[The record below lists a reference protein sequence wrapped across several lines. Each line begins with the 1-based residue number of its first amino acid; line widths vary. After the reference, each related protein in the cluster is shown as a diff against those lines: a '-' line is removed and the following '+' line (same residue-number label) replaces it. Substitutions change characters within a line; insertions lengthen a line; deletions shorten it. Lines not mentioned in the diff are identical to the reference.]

1 MGHSMRPMQIV
12 SLGFVLAPMTATA
25 AVAQPVCPF
34 DARRL
39 SFAGTA
45 IEQARCLLSPV
56 LIRGGIGTRPARL
69 GPTLERL
76 VGSEVRL
83 DREAL
88 RRKLLEAGLSQMA
101 DTLGQPVSRTQSGVP
116 ALYYVI
122 HDTSQ
127 KYPGTQ
133 FPDNAD
139 PGLNRL
145 GFKKRGE
152 YVAHVFINRLGNV
165 LVGHDIAV
173 PWRATQLELRTGV
186 STRGRFIHVEHN
198 QPRLRDPANS
208 RENDNLAPRPG
219 LTDAQYDRSALTYIW
234 ASARAGRWLIPAFH
248 AVLDKGFG
256 THDDPQNFDLAA
268 FNAAV
273 GRHVSPMLQSSGGPS
288 R

>member
-1 MGHSMRPMQIV
+1 MKLIRAMSWACV
-12 SLGFVLAPMTATA
+12 AAVMTGTA
-25 AVAQPVCPF
+25 AGAQVVCPF

-39 SFAGTA
+39 AFAGTA
-45 IEQARCLLSPV
+45 IEQARCLLAPV
-56 LIRGGIGTRPARL
+56 LIRGGIGSRPAQL

-76 VGSEVRL
+76 VGTEVRL
-83 DREAL
+83 DRDAL
-88 RRKLLEAGLSQMA
+88 RRKLQSAGLPQMA
-101 DTLGQPVSRTQSGVP
+101 DTLGQPISRTQAGSP
-116 ALYYVI
+116 ALYYVF

-127 KYPGTQ
+127 KYPGTR
-133 FPDNAD
+133 FPDNDDAR
-139 PGLNRL
+139 LNQL

-152 YVAHVFINRLGNV
+152 YVAHVFINRRGQV

-198 QPRLRDPANS
+198 QPRLRDPANP

-256 THDDPQNFDLAA
+256 THDDPQNFDMPAFDAA
-268 FNAAV
+268 L
-273 GRHVSPMLQSSGGPS
+273 GRHVQPMLQSLASPP

>member
-1 MGHSMRPMQIV
+1 MRSMRAA
-12 SLGFVLAPMTATA
+12 SLGFALATMTATGA
-25 AVAQPVCPF
+25 AAQVVCPF
-34 DARRL
+34 DTRRL

-56 LIRGGIGTRPARL
+56 LIRGGIGARPARL

-88 RRKLLEAGLSQMA
+88 RRKLRDAGLSQMA
-101 DTLGQPVSRTQSGVP
+101 DTLGQPVSRTQSGAP

-145 GFKKRGE
+145 GFRKRGE

-219 LTDAQYDRSALTYIW
+219 FTDAQYDRSALTYIW
-234 ASARAGRWLIPAFH
+234 ASARAGQWLIPAFH
-248 AVLDKGFG
+248 AVLDKGVG
-256 THDDPQNFDLAA
+256 THDDPQNFDLPA
-268 FNAAV
+268 FDAAV
-273 GRHVSPMLQSSGGPS
+273 GRHVSPMLQSSDAA
-288 R
+288 RR